1 MKDLIKELE
10 QLKKGYQ
17 DLVNDYEGTG
27 LENLDSDQIESY
39 GAYLGKVD
47 LCDYL
52 LNKYK
57 K

>member
-17 DLVNDYEGTG
+17 DLVNDYEETG

-39 GAYLGKVD
+39 GAYLGKLD

>member
-17 DLVNDYEGTG
+17 DLVNDYEETG

-39 GAYLGKVD
+39 GAYIGKLD